1 LQQADSPTPRRERV
15 APGIYLQDS
24 NFYAGYNEP
33 GTKRWR
39 LKKLVA
45 KNLRDAKRER
55 GAHLAALREGR
66 ATIASAAT
74 YDGCLDAYLEA
85 LKASGA
91 REKTVRHNRWV
102 ADRYLRAGL
111 GPKPVQKIATADV
124 RKVLRDVSHLSGWTQ
139 VKITQVMREGF
150 AVAVR
155 EDVIVRSPLE
165 KLDPRELPKPGSK
178 KKPRRLDDAE
188 LERLLAAAK
197 TKTPGYHAL
206 FVLLAF
212 TGLRIREALGLTWR
226 DVDLEQGIVR
236 VERQLGDDDRR
247 HLDVKTENA
256 LRELPLYPRLR
267 RALAELKLASP
278 WNHDDDPVFA
288 AGRRKAKGYRNA
300 LRALHD
306 AAAEAKID
314 VAADERLSPH
324 SLRHTYTSHLI
335 VGLELDAATT
345 SKLAG
350 HANPQ
355 VTMRVYAD
363 DFRKASERN
372 AAVLKRAAERG
383 FGS

>member
-1 LQQADSPTPRRERV
+1 MQSDSPTARRERV
-15 APGIYLQDS
+15 APGIYLQDGS
-24 NFYAGYNEP
+24 YYAGFNEP

-39 LKKLVA
+39 LKKLSA
-45 KNLRDAKRER
+45 KTLRDAKRER

-66 ATIASAAT
+66 ATVASMAT
-74 YDGCLDAYLEA
+74 YNACLDTYLEA
-85 LKASGA
+85 LEASGA
-91 REKTVRHNRWV
+91 REKTVRHNSWV
-102 ADRYLRAGL
+102 AKRYLRTDL
-111 GPKPVQKIATADV
+111 GPKPVQRITTADV
-124 RKVLRDVSHLSGWTQ
+124 RKILRAFSHLSGWTQ
-139 VKITQVMREGF
+139 VKIVQVMREGF
-150 AVAVR
+150 AVAIR

-178 KKPRRLDDAE
+178 KKHRRLDDAE

-197 TKTPGYHAL
+197 TKTPGYYPL
-206 FVLLAF
+206 FVLLVF

-226 DVDLEQGIVR
+226 DIDLEQGVLH

-267 RALAELKLASP
+267 RVLAELKLASP

-288 AGRRKAKGYRNA
+288 AGRRKAKGYRNG
-300 LRALHD
+300 LRALRE
-306 AAAEAKID
+306 AAAEAKIE

-324 SLRHTYTSHLI
+324 SLRKTYTSHLI
-335 VGLELDAATT
+335 VGLELDAVTT

-350 HANPQ
+350 HSNPQ

-383 FGS
+383 FGA